1 MIKYI
6 LGGILVAFGFI
17 SGITVRTIYQD
28 RIGLLTRFLRFI
40 QFCESEVNYYK
51 TEFNT
56 IIAKFRQNNNKYD
69 AYIFDKKPS
78 FLLKNENKK
87 LIDDFI
93 NDVGKYDEETQKNK
107 FCEAR
112 NQIECALKEAN
123 VDLEKKG
130 KTFKKLA
137 PIIAF
142 GLFILLL

>member
-6 LGGILVAFGFI
+6 LGGVLVSIGFI
-17 SGITVRTIYQD
+17 SGITIRTIYQD

-87 LIDDFI
+87 
-93 NDVGKYDEETQKNK
+93 
-107 FCEAR
+107 
-112 NQIECALKEAN
+112 
-123 VDLEKKG
+123 
-130 KTFKKLA
+130 
-137 PIIAF
+137 
-142 GLFILLL
+142 